1 MFVTLKKTR
10 IGLEWRWF
18 QPQVDLS
25 GSVGKGRRAGKMV
38 EVKQRKSKTK
48 NKLTAGEISKRW
60 AEEVQTDVQ
69 SSGSKKEAKILCV
82 CVSGAQICD
91 NLPFFRP
98 SPASARRPEPANVGE
113 SIDLCLPG
121 FYFHSA
127 TSLSSIQPGAG
138 WAAVISMCICASR
151 VRGEVEIRNR

>member
-1 MFVTLKKTR
+1 M
-10 IGLEWRWF
+10 
-18 QPQVDLS
+18 DLS
-25 GSVGKGRRAGKMV
+25 RSVGKGRLAGKWWKLNN
-38 EVKQRKSKTK
+38 ENPK
-48 NKLTAGEISKRW
+48 NKLTAGDFSKRW
-60 AEEVQTDVQ
+60 AEEVQAASQCRLMFKAVAIKRKPR
-69 SSGSKKEAKILCV
+69 SSV
-82 CVSGAQICD
+82 CVSAAQICD

-98 SPASARRPEPANVGE
+98 SPVSARRPEPVNVGE

-151 VRGEVEIRNR
+151 VRGKGEPDSKLIKGRFFF